1 MDVMVRFDF
10 LHDGAKSRPVVLPP
24 DGFERLRIGGLNA
37 DFKLEQLRP
46 DSTEKIQCFRVNNSA
61 VISK

>member
-46 DSTEKIQCFRVNNSA
+46 DSTEKIQCFRG
-61 VISK
+61 